1 MTLFLILAKG
11 RYSLKFQRNI
21 LGETIKSSAKFI
33 IIFLILLA
41 IDIVVFYYTKKLDD
55 SIYDKLMSYIKIG
68 DIPKISLVSLLNFIV
83 FLYIFVYYF
92 VYERLHSFENIALR
106 FSSKRYFVSKI
117 IVASIIIVSFS
128 VAYFIF
134 LSFFFKNNI
143 YDLWVNFIPYILYYY
158 MLMLCIFIL
167 LDSNSYFILKVV
179 SVLIF
184 IMFSAHFHII
194 YVLIFI
200 AIILL
205 YELLTFDLRTLND
218 K

>member
-55 SIYDKLMSYIKIG
+55 SIYDKLMSYMKIG

-83 FLYIFVYYF
+83 FVYIFVYYF
-92 VYERLHSFENIALR
+92 VYERFHSFENIALR

-143 YDLWVNFIPYILYYY
+143 YDLWVNFIPYIL
-158 MLMLCIFIL
+158 
-167 LDSNSYFILKVV
+167 
-179 SVLIF
+179 
-184 IMFSAHFHII
+184 
-194 YVLIFI
+194 
-200 AIILL
+200 
-205 YELLTFDLRTLND
+205 
-218 K
+218 